1 MRDAELIR
9 EILSQ
14 IITAI
19 ERIER
24 RFKNIQNPNNFLDSE
39 EGLDKIVSIT

>member
-1 MRDAELIR
+1 MRDTELIQ

-19 ERIER
+19 ERVER
-24 RFKNIQNPNNFLDSE
+24 RFKNIQNPNDF
-39 EGLDKIVSIT
+39 